1 MTNILVAEYYIS
13 MNVKYITTAQAS
25 ERWGISQRRIA
36 LLCAEGRIYG
46 AYKMGKT
53 WVLPENVEKPS
64 DARINDARSEASF
77 VNESISEQSI
87 AYNSSAVYVQR
98 NLFSNA
104 SKICESQQIQL
115 NDVVNNFLEQFIKN
129 NSHQR
134 IGAAEGVFRKYEDI
148 DFCNDEV
155 ENLFGV

>member
-1 MTNILVAEYYIS
+1 MLTNIRISEY
-13 MNVKYITTAQAS
+13 NVDMKYITTAQAS
-25 ERWGISQRRIA
+25 ELWGISQRRIA
-36 LLCAEGRIYG
+36 LLCAEGRIDG

-53 WVLPENVEKPS
+53 WVLPENVKKPS
-64 DARINDARSEASF
+64 DARGNDSNVEDSF
-77 VNESISEQSI
+77 VDDTVSEQSI
-87 AYNSSAVYVQR
+87 AYNSSAIYVQK

-104 SKICESQQIQL
+104 NKICESQQIRL

-134 IGAAEGVFRKYEDI
+134 IGVAEGVFRKYEDL

-155 ENLFGV
+155 AELFGI